1 MVRFRYGHVS
11 AGDHF
16 TVMRGTWFEVQ
27 GDKWYPFEEEE
38 AWSIEKNHCGPELQE
53 KVGMLGEVGE
63 KGRER
68 SKRMR
73 GWGVWEGKRR
83 WKEEWSQQTEWEWGL
98 GGCCVCLLLI

>member
-1 MVRFRYGHVS
+1 MVHFRYGHVS

-73 GWGVWEGKRR
+73 GWGCVGGEEEMERR
-83 WKEEWSQQTEWEWGL
+83 MEPAD
-98 GGCCVCLLLI
+98 